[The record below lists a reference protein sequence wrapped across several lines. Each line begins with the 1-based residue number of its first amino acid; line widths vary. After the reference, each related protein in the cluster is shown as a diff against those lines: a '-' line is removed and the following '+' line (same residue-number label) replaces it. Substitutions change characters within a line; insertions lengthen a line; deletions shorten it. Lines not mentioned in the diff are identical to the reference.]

1 MGLAV
6 SFEQRNG
13 GLQTLNGFPAGSA
26 LPIRLG
32 KLRAEGD
39 EPLALTVNLRGDF
52 QLHGKRLTL
61 FGSRHNGGEDALNV
75 DSVARDNSPGERR
88 DKFSRRFALFR
99 FLPLRVRFLRMHAEK
114 TTGYRSVG
122 EGDVGRD
129 NRFYTG
135 LVNRRRC
142 NSRRGR
148 GQNAVVPFAAGRV
161 GIGNTRGH
169 GAGGDWTTQI
179 IPDRSR

>member
-1 MGLAV
+1 MNPTAQSMISRFLVLQSHLLAVFLQAGQIAADGVRDIRQRLLSRRALGDATGQRGALGDEDAVLVRLDNDAEFHESVGLAV

-61 FGSRHNGGEDALNV
+61 FGSRHNGGENAIHV
-75 DSVARDNSPGERR
+75 GAVAGDKFPVERR
-88 DKFSRRFALFR
+88 
-99 FLPLRVRFLRMHAEK
+99 
-114 TTGYRSVG
+114 G
-122 EGDVGRD
+122 
-129 NRFYTG
+129 
-135 LVNRRRC
+135 
-142 NSRRGR
+142 
-148 GQNAVVPFAAGRV
+148 
-161 GIGNTRGH
+161 
-169 GAGGDWTTQI
+169 
-179 IPDRSR
+179 